1 MYVYIRNIIYTRIF
15 IQRYIH
21 TLHCVTFRSVPFGFP
36 PFRYVCFRY
45 ATLRYVTSYYIH
57 THTCALFP
65 RGIPGISESKQCQ
78 STAFPC
84 ISFQFTVNPR
94 QSFLSCRSRQFS
106 SAFASAASCTVATWA
121 EVPSCSILQ
130 PIKLLNWLWIW
141 FPGCELCRFPSKIRP
156 SPPSPMDSLRC
167 HTPMAH
173 PPILPRLCLKIWYLN
188 TKWTNII
195 FPVQ

>member
-21 TLHCVTFRSVPFGFP
+21 TLHCVTFRSVPF
-36 PFRYVCFRY
+36 RSVSLRSVTS
-45 ATLRYVTSYYIH
+45 ASVTLRYVTSYYIH